1 MKNALNSTHWDMSDD
16 ILSADF
22 YSEDHEADLSAESFS
37 WETDPMTLLE
47 DLEENWDEADSFDEL
62 F

>member
-1 MKNALNSTHWDMSDD
+1 MKNALHSTHWNMSDD

-22 YSEDHEADLSAESFS
+22 YTEHEAELSAESFS

-47 DLEENWDEADSFDEL
+47 DLEEWDHDEDD
-62 F
+62 FSGMF

>member
-16 ILSADF
+16 ILSTDF
-22 YSEDHEADLSAESFS
+22 YTEEQEAELSAESFS

-47 DLEENWDEADSFDEL
+47 DLEEWDHDEDDFSDL